1 MIKDTIDGAL
11 IRDMFLAGAS
21 LLEKNRAL
29 VDSLNVFP
37 VPDGDTG
44 TNMSMTMQG
53 AVKDLRNMPETATV
67 EEVMAKVSSGAL
79 RSARGNSGV
88 ILSQLFRGFYKV
100 AKGHEELDSA
110 AFSAAMAE
118 GTKAAY
124 KAVMKPK
131 EGTILTVSRMI
142 SDEVQ
147 NAVDE
152 DPEIGCEAIMIRVI
166 QKGEEALK
174 ITPDLL
180 PVLKEAGV
188 VDSGGKGLLFIYHG
202 FLMAMNGELDLGAL
216 PVAEKAEEKAADE
229 AASFDQFSTED
240 IQFGYCTEFFIVHL
254 YEGFEEKDLDQF
266 RKHLERVGD
275 SVVVACDSDT
285 VKIHVH
291 SNCPGKVLQMAM
303 RYGELDRIKIENM
316 REQNRQLAAQRKKNE
331 KEFALIS
338 VSSGAGVDEVF
349 KALSTD
355 HIISGGQ
362 TMNPS
367 IDSIVNAVHQANAR
381 NVFIL
386 PNNSNIILAATQASV
401 LCSCHVEV
409 LPTKTIPQGI
419 AAAMAFNPDESLETN
434 IANMTEAFQQVI
446 SGSITFA
453 VRETQLN
460 GKSIHQGDF
469 IGMLDGDL
477 NTVSPDADEA
487 AFELV
492 EHMIEKL
499 GDDECSVTVY
509 YGADVEEGR
518 ADALIAKLEEK
529 YPESEFMSRN
539 GGQPLYS
546 YYFSV
551 I

>member
-11 IRDMFLAGAS
+11 LRDMFLAGAS

-229 AASFDQFSTED
+229 AASFDQFSAED

>member
-11 IRDMFLAGAS
+11 LRDMFLAGAS

-53 AVKDLRNMPETATV
+53 AVKDLRNLPETTTV

-88 ILSQLFRGFYKV
+88 ILSQLFRGFYKA
-100 AKGHEELDSA
+100 AKGHEELDSVSFA
-110 AFSAAMAE
+110 AAMAE
-118 GTKAAY
+118 GTTAAY

-142 SDEVQ
+142 SDEVKQ
-147 NAVDE
+147 AVEGDSK
-152 DPEIGCEAIMIRVI
+152 IGCEALMILCI

-174 ITPDLL
+174 MTPDLL

-202 FLMAMNGELDLGAL
+202 FLMAMNGELDLEAL
-216 PVAEKAEEKAADE
+216 PAEEKPVEKETGE
-229 AASFDQFSTED
+229 AANFAEFSAED

-275 SVVVACDSDT
+275 SVVCACDNDT

-316 REQNRQLAAQRKKNE
+316 REQNRQLAAQRKRNE

-338 VSSGAGVDEVF
+338 VSCGTGVDEVF

-367 IDSIVNAVHQANAR
+367 IDSIVNAVHQVNAR

-386 PNNSNIILAATQASV
+386 PNNSNIILAANQASV
-401 LCSCHVEV
+401 LCNCHVVV

-434 IANMTEAFQQVI
+434 VSNMTEAFQEVI
-446 SGSITFA
+446 SGSVTFA

-460 GKSIHQGDF
+460 GKVIHQGDF

-499 GDDECSVTVY
+499 GDEECSVTVY
-509 YGADVEEGR
+509 YGADVDDER
-518 ADALIAKLEEK
+518 TDALIARLEEK